1 MKINPSPFEKMIPRK
16 VWHGLESKSY
26 LEIAQELPENDDSL
40 RRWIAIYA
48 AYQIDFVNRRAT
60 RLFYDFLENA
70 KNSKYVA
77 IEFNISRHVLETR
90 DSVDDSDITI
100 TKHQTLE
107 TEEDINNFLQENG
120 INPDLFTPPWTCEYP
135 LD

>member
-1 MKINPSPFEKMIPRK
+1 MSTPQMIPRK

-48 AYQIDFVNRRAT
+48 VYQIDFINRRAT

-70 KNSKYVA
+70 KNSNYVA
-77 IEFNISRHVLETR
+77 IEFSIPRHILETR
-90 DSVDDSDITI
+90 DSIDDSDITI
-100 TKHQTLE
+100 IRLQKLE
-107 TEEDINNFLQENG
+107 TEENINNFLQENN
-120 INPDLFTPPWTCEYP
+120 INPDLFTPPWTCDYP